1 MQKYSDLIMG
11 LICGIILTLLN
22 NDIVHGSLGSI
33 FTIFNPTNL
42 SSISMFLISWSSR
55 LIIILSFIG
64 IFITIIYSILIL
76 IKVIKDHWF

>member
-76 IKVIKDHWF
+76 IKVIKNH

>member
-1 MQKYSDLIMG
+1 MQKYSGLIMG

-76 IKVIKDHWF
+76 IKVIKDH

>member
-64 IFITIIYSILIL
+64 IFITIIYLILIL
-76 IKVIKDHWF
+76 IKVIKYH

>member
-42 SSISMFLISWSSR
+42 SSISMFLIFWSSR

-76 IKVIKDHWF
+76 IKVIKYH

>member
-22 NDIVHGSLGSI
+22 NDIVHGSFGSI

-76 IKVIKDHWF
+76 IKVIKDH

>member
-76 IKVIKDHWF
+76 IKVIKYH

>member
-76 IKVIKDHWF
+76 IKVIKDH

>member
-76 IKVIKDHWF
+76 IKVR

>member
-42 SSISMFLISWSSR
+42 SSISMFLISCSSR

-76 IKVIKDHWF
+76 IKVIKYH

>member
-33 FTIFNPTNL
+33 FTIFDPTNL
-42 SSISMFLISWSSR
+42 GSISMLLISWSSR

-76 IKVIKDHWF
+76 IKVIKNA

>member
-33 FTIFNPTNL
+33 FTLFDPTNL
-42 SSISMFLISWSSR
+42 SSISMLLISWSSR

-64 IFITIIYSILIL
+64 IFITIICSILL
-76 IKVIKDHWF
+76 IIKAIKND